1 MEKKLKIKWTEKS
14 LSALQNVYNFYAEK
28 SVEAANRVIDDII
41 ETAEAITFP
50 EQYQQDEVL
59 PQFRRMIVRHY
70 KILYHVEDN
79 VVYIMNV
86 FDTRQNPL
94 KSAK

>member
-1 MEKKLKIKWTEKS
+1 LEKKLKIKWTEKS
-14 LSALQNVYNFYAEK
+14 LAALQNVYNFYAEK
-28 SVEAANRVIDDII
+28 SVEAANRVIDDIV
-41 ETAEAITFP
+41 ETAEAITFA

-70 KILYHVEDN
+70 KILYQVDDN

-94 KSAK
+94 KIIK

>member
-1 MEKKLKIKWTEKS
+1 LEKRLKIKWTEKS
-14 LSALQNVYNFYAEK
+14 LAALQNVYNFYAEK
-28 SVEAANRVIDDII
+28 SVEAANRVVDDII
-41 ETAEAITFP
+41 ATAESITFP

-70 KILYHVEDN
+70 KIVYQVEDN
-79 VVYIMNV
+79 IIYIMNV

-94 KSAK
+94 KTVK

>member
-14 LSALQNVYNFYAEK
+14 LSALQNIYNFYAEK
-28 SVEAANRVIDDII
+28 SAEAANRVIDDII

-70 KILYHVEDN
+70 KILYQIDDN
-79 VVYIMNV
+79 IVYIMNV

-94 KSAK
+94 RIVK